1 MNIYRGFSVKEYS
14 SLTVTAN
21 ASLVLIN
28 NPHKKRLLFTG
39 VSDQNRFLKFAKNTN
54 IFEEDCS
61 FWIPDLAF
69 NKKLKKEEENRPDC
83 YCH

>member
-39 VSDQNRFLKFAKNTN
+39 VSDQNQFLKFAKNTN
-54 IFEEDCS
+54 IFEDGCS
-61 FWIPDLAF
+61 FWIPD
-69 NKKLKKEEENRPDC
+69 
-83 YCH
+83 

>member
-1 MNIYRGFSVKEYS
+1 MDIYRGFSVKEYS

-39 VSDQNRFLKFAKNTN
+39 VSDQNQFLKFAKNTN
-54 IFEEDCS
+54 IFEEGCS
-61 FWIPDLAF
+61 FLDSRLSI
-69 NKKLKKEEENRPDC
+69 
-83 YCH
+83 